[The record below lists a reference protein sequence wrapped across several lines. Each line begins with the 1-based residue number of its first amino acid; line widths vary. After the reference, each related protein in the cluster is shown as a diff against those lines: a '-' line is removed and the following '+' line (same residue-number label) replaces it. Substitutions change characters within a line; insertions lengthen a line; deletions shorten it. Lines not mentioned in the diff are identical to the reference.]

1 MIYIM
6 KNYFFKILSLL
17 GVLVVLLVFCCTLVF
32 THNSQYEKESVYK
45 IVSYLGER
53 GIGVDESL
61 IDIKTKYVVDMDL
74 ESVTVDKTAT
84 SKNILGE
91 EPSVLADTYTSDA
104 GTVAFKGNDF
114 SFKSAKKT
122 DLNITEKT
130 SLYDVGKK
138 SQKLLKNSG
147 FNVDKCNIS
156 VLRTDN
162 GYRVDITKTADK
174 MKIFNNCISVEIID
188 GKFNQLWGRC
198 YYPESKTRDKR
209 EAKPLI
215 DALILMSHDNINNKK
230 IHIRGIELGYLLT
243 DTSKEKT
250 TIRPVWQ
257 IQTDTEGVIYIDA

>member
-17 GVLVVLLVFCCTLVF
+17 SVLVVLLVFCCTLVF

-53 GIGVDESL
+53 GISVDESL
-61 IDIKTKYVVDMDL
+61 IDIKPKYVIDMDL

-91 EPSVLADTYTSDA
+91 EPSVLADTYTSEM

-114 SFKSAKKT
+114 SFKSANET

-130 SLYDVGKK
+130 NLYDVGKK
-138 SQKLLKNSG
+138 SQKMLETLG
-147 FNVDKCNIS
+147 FNLDGSNIS
-156 VLRTDN
+156 VLKTDN
-162 GYRVDITKTADK
+162 GFRSDITKTADG
-174 MKIFNNCISVEIID
+174 MRIFNNCISVEIID
-188 GKFNQLWGRC
+188 GKLNQLWGRC
-198 YYPESKTRDKR
+198 YYPKSKTRDKK

-215 DALILMSHDNINNKK
+215 DALILMSHDNINDKK
-230 IHIRGIELGYLLT
+230 IQINSIELGYLLT
-243 DTSKEKT
+243 DTSEKT
-250 TIRPVWQ
+250 TTLRPVWQ
-257 IQTDTEGVIYIDA
+257 IKTDTEGDIYIDA